1 MSNGGRGQVVR
12 PTSHLRDKVDN
23 SGGVDP
29 TAAVNRAKVIIQEFA
44 GEFATESITVLSQL
58 ETALKAAV
66 QSGDPESQRT
76 ELFNTALEI
85 RGQSSTFGYPLATS
99 AADGLCTYLEAHKPL
114 AKRDLEYIVA
124 FVQAIGAIFRHR
136 LQADGGAMGAELKA
150 LLVKMAQ
157 I

>member
-1 MSNGGRGQVVR
+1 MSNEGRGQVVR

-44 GEFATESITVLSQL
+44 GEFAQESNTVLSQL
-58 ETALKAAV
+58 EAALKAAV
-66 QSGDPESQRT
+66 ASGNPESQR
-76 ELFNTALEI
+76 EQLFNAALEI
-85 RGQSSTFGYPLATS
+85 RGQSSTFGFPLATT
-99 AADGLCTYLEAHKPL
+99 AADGLCTYLDGHQPL
-114 AKRDLEYIVA
+114 AKRDLEYLVA

-136 LQADGGAMGAELKA
+136 LTDDGGAMGAELKQ
-150 LLVKMAQ
+150 LLAKMAQ